1 MGWSGGFSVVP
12 RAYDRTMRANVHH
25 VASRMLQKV
34 EDGPNGC
41 WLWTGATQGR
51 SGHFNYGQVTVD
63 NKRRLAH
70 RVAHEL
76 WVGPIPDGYEV
87 DHLCRT
93 PLCINPDHLEAV
105 TPEENMRRAMP
116 ARDAYWEAFRSP
128 EARKGRVDAMFARI
142 RAENAAEAAAG
153 SV

>member
-1 MGWSGGFSVVP
+1 MK
-12 RAYDRTMRANVHH
+12 ANVHH
-25 VASRMLQKV
+25 VASRLLRKV

-41 WLWTGATQGR
+41 WLWTGANQGR
-51 SGHFNYGQVTVD
+51 PGHFNYGQVTVD
-63 NKRRLAH
+63 NKRRLVH

-105 TPEENMRRAMP
+105 TPEENRRRGEPYKA
-116 ARDAYWEAFRSP
+116 AYFRRYNSP
-128 EARKGRVDAMFARI
+128 EARAERRAARWERI
-142 RAENAAEAAAG
+142 KADCRAANC